1 MSTNQATEGV
11 QVLNAKEAAELLRVS
26 MTTMTM
32 LLRTGKIPA
41 VKVGREWRLSRSA
54 LEDFLAGKTQE
65 QREGEK

>member
-1 MSTNQATEGV
+1 MTTNKATKGV
-11 QVLNAKEAAELLRVS
+11 QVLNAKEAAEILRVS
-26 MTTMTM
+26 MTTMTL

-41 VKVGREWRLSRSA
+41 VKVGREWRLSRSV